1 MAVNSSAT
9 FLGSPVLYLPD
20 TLGPI
25 FSFLSLTDFN
35 KTSLVCKTWELVANN
50 CWKNL
55 LAYKSTKDRFVENFS
70 SYVADESMT
79 WKEAYRYANLSLLF
93 TKILAKN
100 FSQGSYAAAE
110 NPALQNE
117 QFPSVR
123 IPQPW
128 VCFGNTILSIFNS
141 CDVKIQKKGEVEFKI
156 FKGEDGKML
165 THLAVENEFLFA
177 LRNDGYIVQYH
188 LTTGEQNKIP
198 TSWVLGQN
206 NIQDRAF
213 KVSGPFHVEGGYMI
227 FKHLLGGLEIL
238 PYGHVK
244 KGQVVVN
251 HDLPFPHHI
260 LVVQEKLYI
269 LGRNEVFI
277 WDLSKNERVTN
288 LPIPM
293 SPSHFAYDIALAHN
307 RFFVTENK
315 AFHII
320 HPETAMSVKNASKN
334 LYEIVVVGNLLF
346 GSTNT
351 SIPVEGTNNRFQSL
365 TGIVVIDL
373 NTGITLE
380 HVKMSSNPHLMP
392 LNQRF

>member
-1 MAVNSSAT
+1 
-9 FLGSPVLYLPD
+9 
-20 TLGPI
+20 
-25 FSFLSLTDFN
+25 
-35 KTSLVCKTWELVANN
+35 
-50 CWKNL
+50 
-55 LAYKSTKDRFVENFS
+55 
-70 SYVADESMT
+70 
-79 WKEAYRYANLSLLF
+79 
-93 TKILAKN
+93 
-100 FSQGSYAAAE
+100 
-110 NPALQNE
+110 
-117 QFPSVR
+117 
-123 IPQPW
+123 
-128 VCFGNTILSIFNS
+128 
-141 CDVKIQKKGEVEFKI
+141 
-156 FKGEDGKML
+156 
-165 THLAVENEFLFA
+165 
-177 LRNDGYIVQYH
+177 
-188 LTTGEQNKIP
+188 
-198 TSWVLGQN
+198 
-206 NIQDRAF
+206 
-213 KVSGPFHVEGGYMI
+213 VEGGYMI